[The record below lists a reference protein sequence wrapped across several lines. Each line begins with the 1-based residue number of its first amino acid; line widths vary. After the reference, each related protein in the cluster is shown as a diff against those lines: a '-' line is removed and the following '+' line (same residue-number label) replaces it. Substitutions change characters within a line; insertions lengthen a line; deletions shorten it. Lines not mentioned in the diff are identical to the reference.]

1 MEREP
6 GRAQRIAAL
15 IISAAMVWY
24 MIPEYRRQLILM
36 RAARMAQR
44 TTGRAAMMLGRAGM
58 SDELAGR
65 DGDARRNYDAAWH
78 MSRLRDTFGRALES
92 IRP

>member
-24 MIPEYRRQLILM
+24 MIPEHRRQLILM
-36 RAARMAQR
+36 KAAHMAQR

-65 DGDARRNYDAAWH
+65 AGDARRNYDAALH
-78 MSRLRDTFGRALES
+78 LSRLRDTFGRALES